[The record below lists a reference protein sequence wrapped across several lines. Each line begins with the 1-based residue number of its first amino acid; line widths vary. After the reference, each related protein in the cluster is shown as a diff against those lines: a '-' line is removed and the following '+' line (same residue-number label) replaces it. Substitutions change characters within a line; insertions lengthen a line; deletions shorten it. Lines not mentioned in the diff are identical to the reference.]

1 MSNQPTEDD
10 PGYTAFGRVVSG
22 WHTIEHTSKKM
33 NIGFMSKEDRER
45 QVAFDA
51 VELVDR
57 VSHDSP
63 EVQKRLEHFRYVLET
78 PHTVIIISE
87 LDCPEKKELETIF
100 RKLRTSVRT
109 AEIGHSPHHP
119 YEFEAVEALTGV
131 ERSAL
136 PAVFIEGKYV
146 GGLKEVQKL
155 QRMGQ
160 LRPTLEKSGTLAE
173 DTVWTAINQH
183 PLVLFSKSFCP
194 YCKKTKETLA
204 ALGANPVVFELDLR
218 EDGQAIQNFLF
229 RLTHQ
234 ATVPNVFIKAK
245 SIGGNDDTQDMFRSG
260 ELEERLRRAGAI
272 A

>member
-10 PGYTAFGRVVSG
+10 PGYTVFGRVISG

-33 NIGFMSKEDRER
+33 SIGFMSKEDRER
-45 QVAFDA
+45 QVAFEA
-51 VELVDR
+51 VEFVDR
-57 VSHDSP
+57 LSHDWP
-63 EVQKRLEHFRYVLET
+63 EVQNRLEHFRYVLET

-109 AEIGHSPHHP
+109 AEIGHSLHHP
-119 YEFEAVEALTGV
+119 YEFEAVEALTGI

-183 PLVLFSKSFCP
+183 PLVLFSKSYCP

-245 SIGGNDDTQDMFRSG
+245 SIGGNDNTQDMFRSG

>member
-1 MSNQPTEDD
+1 VSNQPTEDD
-10 PGYTAFGRVVSG
+10 PGYTAFGRVISG

-33 NIGFMSKEDRER
+33 STGFMSKENRER
-45 QVAFDA
+45 QASFEA
-51 VELVDR
+51 VEFVDR
-57 VSHDSP
+57 VSHDWP
-63 EVQKRLEHFRYVLET
+63 EVQQRLEHFRYVLET

-109 AEIGHSPHHP
+109 AEIGHSEHHP
-119 YEFEAVEALTGV
+119 YEVEAVEALTGV

-173 DTVWTAINQH
+173 DTVWT
-183 PLVLFSKSFCP
+183 LVLFSKSFCP
-194 YCKKTKETLA
+194 YCKKTKETLS

-245 SIGGNDDTQDMFRSG
+245 SIGGNDDTQNMFRSG